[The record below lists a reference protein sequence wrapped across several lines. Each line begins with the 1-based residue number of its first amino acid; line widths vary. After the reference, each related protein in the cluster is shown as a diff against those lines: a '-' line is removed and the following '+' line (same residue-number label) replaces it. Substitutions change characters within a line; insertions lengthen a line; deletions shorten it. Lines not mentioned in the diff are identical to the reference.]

1 MKIAKVSEDLLNKTF
16 ERWEVDND
24 FKTPIYNYLVHGF
37 DPGSFFSSVIAN
49 DFLGAMAHSHP
60 NNTIPALKRVSNWIR
75 SYMPDKAY
83 GSYDR
88 VNRWISMPEEE
99 RRAVLEKSKLIYN
112 NQQEMWG
119 TLKA

>member
-37 DPGSFFSSVIAN
+37 DPGSFFSSVLAN

-83 GSYDR
+83 GSYVIVDQ
-88 VNRWISMPEEE
+88 WISMPEEE
-99 RRAVLEKSKLIYN
+99 RRAILEKSKLIYD

>member
-60 NNTIPALKRVSNWIR
+60 NNTIIALKRLSNWIR

-83 GSYDR
+83 GSYVIVDQ
-88 VNRWISMPEEE
+88 WISMPEEE
-99 RRAVLEKSKLIYN
+99 RRAILEKSKLIYN
-112 NQQEMWG
+112 NQQEMWE
-119 TLKA
+119 TLQA